1 MAKNNF
7 NFQAKLGLETKEF
20 KRGVRETKG
29 LLSSLSSDFRGFAAS
44 IAAGLSI
51 GSIFNK
57 MKNSALELSTAMNT
71 LKNVSSLNKDAFSS
85 FGGNLE
91 YVQGLADKYGQNI
104 LALTDS
110 YAKFTAASYNTG
122 LSLEKQKSIFESL
135 TRAAAYYH
143 LSADQTRDMM
153 NAVNQMMSKGKVA
166 AEELRRQL
174 GNTLPGAFN
183 LMAAAIG
190 VSTAELDSMMKKGEV
205 IASEVLPKFADQLNR
220 VTAGGNFDSLQNS
233 LNKFDNAWLTF
244 VKNSGFEDFYKGIV
258 DSGTWALNKVASNTN
273 AISHLLIGALGAGFA
288 QMVKTQSQRAYE
300 NLSIELGNME
310 RRLQNF
316 QATIQKMS
324 KQNGTYFAAP
334 VQAQGGGTYFQ
345 PSSPTVDQRGLDR
358 IREMNEMLLKT
369 NKIKKQLGQT
379 PILTDMDVKR
389 IKVINRELAGMG
401 TSMKGVNTTWA
412 GFKILTKTVWTTI
425 KGIAKSMLSF
435 GIISIIMAAISWAIE
450 KIVDKINE
458 AKEVAKEIAQV
469 GKDYNNTIQEGK
481 DHIGQQIRQS
491 NEYLRII
498 KNTNVSLRTRKQ
510 ALEKLSELTGNIEI
524 KDLNI
529 ENLKEGTKEYEK
541 LTRAVTKW
549 AESMEK
555 AHIIDIYTREA
566 ARAQVEID
574 KLQIRLDELS
584 GQPLTKSVFGVT
596 GSTQSSM
603 GPMPAWGRKT
613 VDTDA
618 GKEVKKIN
626 AKIKEHQKNIEDARK
641 QVSNYNSQLD
651 KLLEEFYN
659 EDGTGGN
666 GGSGGGG
673 GSEKGIAEI
682 FKAYK
687 KKKRELANQ
696 LREGAITQQKYEEEF
711 DRLIQQTWADA
722 SATGELKLANLKG
735 KKHLTEMEKWYVQ
748 LSKDSVTAML
758 NASTRTLEQWEKETE
773 AEFDKWFENWLK
785 ENEEDFKKKKI
796 VLDGIEAGE
805 YTPKKGKRDTT
816 FDYNKTNSEIFS
828 EELSLTEDYI
838 DEIQDKL
845 KQLGDF
851 IEKEGVKGGPMVEH
865 FNKLNRELETAIA
878 NAEDFTTAMNLAK
891 IREDIQALSYEL
903 GNQMWSDLKGF
914 VGAIDGIVSAHKQL
928 NEVMED
934 DDADGWDKFLAT
946 FNLVASYVDTA
957 IGAIESLNAV
967 MQLSTMLAKA
977 KNAEDAI
984 TIGNT
989 MAETSAVVANT
1000 TAKGANAA
1008 ASTASAVATAADT
1021 SAAATNTAVKSG
1033 EAVANATASGAKMPF
1048 PFNLIA
1054 IAAGVAAVIAAL
1066 AAISKFESG
1075 GIVGGSSTKGDRNLV
1090 RVNSGEMILN
1100 KAQQGTLWNML
1111 NGKGGMGGNVNFKI
1125 RGADL
1130 VGTIENYNS
1139 KRRG

>member
-20 KRGVRETKG
+20 KRGVRETKS
-29 LLSSLSSDFRGFAAS
+29 LLTSLSSDFRGFAAS
-44 IAAGLSI
+44 LAAGLSI

-57 MKNSALELSTAMNT
+57 MKDSALELSTAMNT

-122 LSLEKQKSIFESL
+122 LSLEKQKNIFEAL

-183 LMAAAIG
+183 LMAAAMG
-190 VSTAELDSMMKKGEV
+190 VSTAQLDSMMKKGEV

-220 VTAGGNFDSLQNS
+220 VTAGGNFDSLQAS

-310 RRLQNF
+310 KRLQNF
-316 QATIQKMS
+316 QATIKHMS
-324 KQNGTYFAAP
+324 KQNGAYFATP

-345 PSSPTVDQRGLDR
+345 PSSPTVDKRGLDR
-358 IREMNEMLLKT
+358 IKEMNEMLLKT
-369 NKIKKQLGQT
+369 NRIKKQLGQT

-389 IKVINRELAGMG
+389 IQVINRELASMG

-425 KGIAKSMLSF
+425 KGIGKSLLSF
-435 GIISIIMAAISWAIE
+435 GVVTAIFAAISWAIE
-450 KIVDKINE
+450 KIMDKINE

-481 DHIGQQIRQS
+481 DHIAQQVRQS
-491 NEYLRII
+491 NEYLRVI
-498 KNTNVSLRTRKQ
+498 KNTNISLHTRKQ
-510 ALEKLSELTGNIEI
+510 TLEKLSELTGNIEI
-524 KDLNI
+524 KDLNV

-541 LTRAVTKW
+541 LTRAVSNW
-549 AESMEK
+549 AKSMEK

-584 GQPLTKSVFGVT
+584 GQPLTKSVFGIT
-596 GSTQSSM
+596 GTTQSSM
-603 GPMPAWGRKT
+603 GAMPAWGRKT

-626 AKIKEHQKNIEDARK
+626 AKIKEHEKNIADARK

-659 EDGTGGN
+659 EGPDNGG
-666 GGSGGGG
+666 GGSGG
-673 GSEKGIAEI
+673 SSKGIKEI
-682 FKAYK
+682 FDAYN
-687 KKKRELANQ
+687 KKKRELTNQ
-696 LREGAITQQKYEEEF
+696 LKEGAITQQKYEEEF
-711 DRLIQQTWADA
+711 DKLIQQTWADA
-722 SATGELKLANLKG
+722 SATGELKLEKLKG

-758 NASTRTLEQWEKETE
+758 RASTKILEDWEKETE
-773 AEFDKWFENWLK
+773 EDFNKWFEKWQK
-785 ENEEDFKKKKI
+785 ENEEDFRKKKV

-805 YTPKKGKRDTT
+805 YTPKRGTRDTT
-816 FDYNKTNSEIFS
+816 FDYNKTNSDIFG

-838 DEIQDKL
+838 DEIKDKL
-845 KQLGDF
+845 EQLGDF
-851 IEKEGVKGGPMVEH
+851 IEKEGVKGGPMVDH
-865 FNKLNRELETAIA
+865 FNQLNQELEKAIA
-878 NAEDFTTAMNLAK
+878 NASDFTQAMNLAK
-891 IREDIQALSYEL
+891 LREDIRALSNEL

-914 VGAIDGIVSAHKQL
+914 VGAIDGIVGAHERL

-934 DDADGWDKFLAT
+934 EDSDGWDQFLAT
-946 FNLVASYVDTA
+946 FNLLASYVDTA

-967 MQLSTMLAKA
+967 MQLSTMIAKA

-984 TIGNT
+984 TLGNT

-1021 SAAATNTAVKSG
+1021 AAAGANTAAKSG

-1048 PFNLIA
+1048 PLNLLA
-1054 IAAGVAAVIAAL
+1054 IAAGIAAVVAAL
-1066 AAISKFESG
+1066 ASISKFESG
-1075 GIVGGSSTKGDRNLV
+1075 GIVGGNSTKGDHNLI
-1090 RVNSGEMILN
+1090 RANSGEMILN

-1139 KRRG
+1139 RRRG